1 MTPPLSRTVSTCP
14 FLFCR
19 FGSRRSCD
27 SSAFRSS
34 ARLPC
39 PDAGWTSFVTLL
51 PFAPPA
57 FQQASSLIWLL
68 LTSCLLSQ
76 ARSPRVRTC
85 TFEPCRQTLPNVS
98 FGDGRISRF
107 LARLSPTFGL
117 SVCFCS
123 CGRLFA
129 TPFFQLGLAAST
141 LGFATLVV
149 TACGYLLS
157 DNEYMPMS
165 GTLGRKSEAPSAA
178 DNWPDY
184 LFRTGRHKHATES
197 ASLFR
202 PTALIYSLH
211 METGWRL
218 SENACL
224 AALRIHVFAHLRDFS
239 ANECKDE
246 AIVVVVFPPIKQRGL
261 HPLLNDDR
269 LAIAVK
275 SSKVY

>member
-1 MTPPLSRTVSTCP
+1 MTPPLSRAVSTCP

-68 LTSCLLSQ
+68 LTSCLFSQ

-129 TPFFQLGLAAST
+129 TPFFQLGLTAST

-165 GTLGRKSEAPSAA
+165 GTLGRIAMRRM
-178 DNWPDY
+178 
-184 LFRTGRHKHATES
+184 FR
-197 ASLFR
+197 
-202 PTALIYSLH
+202 
-211 METGWRL
+211 
-218 SENACL
+218 
-224 AALRIHVFAHLRDFS
+224 
-239 ANECKDE
+239 
-246 AIVVVVFPPIKQRGL
+246 
-261 HPLLNDDR
+261 
-269 LAIAVK
+269 
-275 SSKVY
+275 